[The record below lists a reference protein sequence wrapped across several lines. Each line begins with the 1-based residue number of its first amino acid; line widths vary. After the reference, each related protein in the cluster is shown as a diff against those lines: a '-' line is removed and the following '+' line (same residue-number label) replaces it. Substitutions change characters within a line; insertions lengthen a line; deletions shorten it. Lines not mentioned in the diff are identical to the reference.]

1 MKQQPNPTD
10 AEQTDALVDMI
21 EQLMDADGFNYE
33 KYDSKFN
40 AVATFILVYA
50 KFGYEFTNV
59 PEDMVPF
66 FDTLKGIIK
75 ECISSRVPTTRIANI
90 NKLMIAMYPV
100 LKEQIEN
107 VSDAIN
113 DQMQSSGPSGENLS
127 LIHISEP
134 TRH

>member
-1 MKQQPNPTD
+1 
-10 AEQTDALVDMI
+10 
-21 EQLMDADGFNYE
+21 
-33 KYDSKFN
+33 
-40 AVATFILVYA
+40 
-50 KFGYEFTNV
+50 
-59 PEDMVPF
+59 MVPF

-113 DQMQSSGPSGENLS
+113 DQMQSNGPSGENNDSEGQRGEGSGSGSDGSDESDESGSSDSQSKSGKGKQGKAESYHGHCCRHRCLS
-127 LIHISEP
+127 PKYSFGVS
-134 TRH
+134 